1 MKTQAAIQAF
11 LHNRYAKNLRPKTI
25 EWYAGFLGRF
35 ASFCPEFPMKP
46 EPIEDFLAQVTG
58 EPETKHAYY
67 RCLKALYRFVCRR
80 YRREGEQVQNPMEFL
95 DPPRCPRKIMPTL
108 EPRELM
114 QLINLAE
121 NLRDKALLSIFIDS
135 GARVGEIATLRRQN
149 IKEDTIKVSGKT
161 GEREVPISEESR
173 RLLLALIATNR
184 AGEYVF
190 TNQQRGKPLTRYGV
204 YWIIRA
210 YMRKAGIQGTK
221 LGPHRIRHAFG
232 KGYLVNGGDLRSLQE
247 IMGHAH
253 ISTTQ
258 KYASLNLNDVVAKH
272 HKFTPLRSAHAAAQ
286 ESFLDKVR
294 AGEEAEAVEEAE
306 AILKGGKPHGD

>member
-11 LHNRYAKNLRPKTI
+11 LHNRRAKNLRPKTI
-25 EWYAGFLGRF
+25 EWYDSFLGRF
-35 ASFCPEFPMKP
+35 ASCYPEFPMKP

-67 RCLKALYRFVCRR
+67 RCLKALYRFICKR
-80 YRREGEQVQNPMEFL
+80 YRREGEQVQNPMEFI

-108 EPRELM
+108 EPREMM

-121 NLRDKALLSIFIDS
+121 KAENLRDRALLSIFIDS

-149 IKEDTIKVSGKT
+149 IKENTIKVSGKT
-161 GEREVPISEESR
+161 GEREIPISDESR
-173 RLLLALIATNR
+173 RLLLALIATNG

-190 TNQQRGKPLTRYGV
+190 TNQQRGKPLTRYGI
-204 YWIIRA
+204 YWIVRA
-210 YMRKAGIQGTK
+210 YMRKAGIQGPKQGT
-221 LGPHRIRHAFG
+221 HRIRHGFG

-258 KYASLNLNDVVAKH
+258 KYASLNLNDVIAKH

-286 ESFLDKVR
+286 ESLFDTSEVVK
-294 AGEEAEAVEEAE
+294 EAEG
-306 AILKGGKPHGD
+306 ILERSSE

>member
-1 MKTQAAIQAF
+1 VKTQAAIQAF
-11 LHNRYAKNLRPKTI
+11 LHNRHAKNLRPKTI
-25 EWYAGFLGRF
+25 EWYDSFLGRF
-35 ASFCPEFPMKP
+35 ASFCPELPMKP

-80 YRREGEQVQNPMEFL
+80 WRREGKRVQNPIEFI
-95 DPPRCPRKIMPTL
+95 DPPRCPKKIMPTL
-108 EPRELM
+108 EPRDMMRPL
-114 QLINLAE
+114 NLAE
-121 NLRDKALLSIFIDS
+121 QADNLRDKALLSIFIDS
-135 GARVGEIATLRRQN
+135 GGRVGEIATLRRQN
-149 IKEDTIKVSGKT
+149 IKDNTIKVSGKT
-161 GEREVPISEESR
+161 GEREIPISEESR
-173 RLLLALIATNR
+173 RLLLTLIATNG

-190 TNQQRGKPLTRYGV
+190 TNVRGKPLTRYGV
-204 YWIIRA
+204 YWIVRA

-221 LGPHRIRHAFG
+221 LGPHRLRHSFG

-272 HKFTPLRSAHAAAQ
+272 HQFTPLRSAHAAAQ
-286 ESFLDKVR
+286 ESFLDTNEIVR
-294 AGEEAEAVEEAE
+294 EAE
-306 AILKGGKPHGD
+306 AIVKGEEVNE